1 MRRVALLAFL
11 CILGASGASGASAC
25 DARKAR
31 FAVGKRYSPSLAEE
45 ARAKAGAALARRMIR
60 GRFYTMEYMGLRL
73 NLHTDA
79 AGRVLSASCG

>member
-11 CILGASGASGASAC
+11 CILGASGASAC